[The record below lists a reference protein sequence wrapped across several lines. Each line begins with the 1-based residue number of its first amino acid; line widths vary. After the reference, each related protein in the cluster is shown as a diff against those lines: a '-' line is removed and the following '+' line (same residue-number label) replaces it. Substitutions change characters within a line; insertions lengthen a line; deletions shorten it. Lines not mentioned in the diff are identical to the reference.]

1 MAGKLLIVLGNLM
14 GVRMWRARTA
24 LLSAVVV
31 LPLLGVPTASAD
43 PAPEPSAPVVE
54 DGAAQPVFDPSK
66 AVRRDLF
73 VTAGVD
79 SDHDGRDDRVHV
91 QVVRPEGTE
100 RGMRVPVVYRASPY
114 FAGGNSVSNHD
125 VDRELYA
132 PDRAGTRSAGT
143 ATASPRSSRAG
154 IDWAYQRFL
163 LARGYA
169 VVYAESLGSGASDG
183 CPTTGGRNETL
194 GAKSV
199 VDWLNGRA
207 PGHDANGEPVRA
219 DWSTGKVAMMG
230 VSYNGTLP
238 NAVATTGVEGLE
250 TIVPIGAISSW
261 YDYYRSDGAVVAPG
275 GYQGEDADVLAKY
288 VHTNDRD
295 CAAVTE
301 RLRAGQDRLTG
312 DYNEF
317 WDQRNYLDDVD
328 RIEASVLSV
337 HGLNDWN
344 VKTRQ
349 AAQWYRALR
358 EQGVQ
363 HRIWWHQQGHRDPI
377 GLRKQEWL
385 RTLNRWFTHYL
396 HGVANGVTHE
406 PRATIQ
412 RADGSWHRE
421 WEWPAPAARDVSLT
435 PTPGGDARGGLSP
448 RGRTPGNVVET
459 LRDDASVPAGELAR
473 ARSSPHRLSY
483 FTRGVP
489 RPVRISGTAR
499 AELALSFDSPAANV
513 TAMLVDRAPDGS
525 IEPITRGWTDPQNRR
540 SVERSAPI
548 EPGKRYRVNVEMMP
562 DDYVL
567 DRGHQLGLVVLS
579 SDHEYTLRPAPGTEL
594 SLDLAGSSLV
604 VPAVAGRGV
613 FR

>member
-1 MAGKLLIVLGNLM
+1 
-14 GVRMWRARTA
+14 MWRARTA

-31 LPLLGVPTASAD
+31 LPLLGVPTADAE
-43 PAPEPSAPVVE
+43 PEPSAPVIE
-54 DGAAQPVFDPSK
+54 NGAAQPVFDASK
-66 AVRRDLF
+66 AVRQDLF
-73 VTAGVD
+73 VTANVD
-79 SDHDGRDDRVHV
+79 SDDDGRDDRVHV
-91 QVVRPEGTE
+91 QVVRPKGTE

-114 FAGGNSVSNHD
+114 SAGGNPVSNHD
-125 VDRELYA
+125 VDRELYV
-132 PDRAGTRSAGT
+132 PDRAAARSAGT
-143 ATASPRSSRAG
+143 AEASPRSSNAA
-154 IDWAYQRFL
+154 IDWEYQRFL
-163 LARGYA
+163 LERGYA

-183 CPTTGGRNETL
+183 CPTSGGRNETL

-238 NAVATTGVEGLE
+238 NAVATTGVDGLE

-295 CAAVTE
+295 CAAATE
-301 RLRAGQDRLTG
+301 RLRSGQDRLTG

-317 WDQRNYLDDVD
+317 WDERNYLDDVD

-363 HRIWWHQQGHRDPI
+363 HRIWWHQRGHRDPI
-377 GLRKQEWL
+377 GIRKQEWL

-396 HGVANGVTHE
+396 HGASNGVTYE

-421 WEWPAPAARDVSLT
+421 WEWPAPAAREVSLT

-448 RGRTPGNVVET
+448 RGHASGDEVET
-459 LRDDASVPAGELAR
+459 LRDDASVPAGELAG
-473 ARSSPHRLSY
+473 ARRSPHRLAY

-499 AELALSFDSPAANV
+499 AELALSFDRPAANV

-525 IEPITRGWTDPQNRR
+525 VEPITRGWADPQNRR
-540 SVERSAPI
+540 SVERSTPV
-548 EPGKRYRVNVEMMP
+548 EPGQRYRVNVEMMP

-567 DRGHQLGLVVLS
+567 ERGHRLGMVVLS
-579 SDHEYTLRPAPGTEL
+579 SDHEYTLRPAPGTGL
-594 SLDLAGSSLV
+594 SLDLSESSLV

-613 FR
+613 FQ